1 MHDQRTWREL
11 LGELLQDAQEKQRLA
26 NEMNISPA
34 TLTRWV
40 RGESMPRTHNLRMLI
55 KALPPQYQST
65 LGVML
70 TAEMQGEDILLQED
84 LPEEIPSI
92 FYRQVIQAHVTLPQA
107 LHFSSVCDTI
117 LLQALMQLDPNRVG
131 MEITIV
137 QCMPPVR
144 DNIVKS
150 MRESIGRG
158 TPPLTRE
165 LEQRTIF
172 LGAESLAGYA
182 ATNGRLYTVRSREE
196 GVNLFPVHWIGPEES
211 AVACPIMRAD
221 TIAGCLLV
229 SSIQPD
235 YFASPSRSTLIQHYA
250 DLLVIAF
257 EQNQFYKH
265 ETLMLHSMPRYE
277 KQGSI
282 IHTFRSRVVQLMLR
296 SQREQIEMDIIQAEQ
311 QIWREIEQ
319 ELLDYF
325 IANVEY

>member
-1 MHDQRTWREL
+1 MQDQRTWQEL
-11 LGELLQDAQEKQRLA
+11 LGELLQDSQEKQRIA

-34 TLTRWV
+34 TLMRWV
-40 RGESMPRTHNLRMLI
+40 RGESTPRARNLRMLI
-55 KALPPQYQST
+55 KALPPQYQPT
-65 LGVML
+65 LGAL
-70 TAEMQGEDILLQED
+70 LLAEIQGEDILVQEN

-92 FYRQVIQAHVTLPQA
+92 FYRQVIQAHVNLPQA
-107 LHFSSVCDTI
+107 IHFSSICDTI
-117 LLQALMQLDPNRVG
+117 LLQALMQLDPNRNG
-131 MEITIV
+131 MEITIA
-137 QCMPPVR
+137 QCMPPSHN
-144 DNIVKS
+144 NIVRS

-182 ATNGRLYTVRSREE
+182 ATNGRLYTVRNREE
-196 GVNLFPVHWIGPEES
+196 GVNLFPVHWVGPEES

-229 SSIQPD
+229 SSIQPN
-235 YFASPSRSTLIQHYA
+235 YFASLSRHALVQHYA

-265 ETLMLHSMPRYE
+265 NILMLHAMPRYE
-277 KQGSI
+277 KQRPI
-282 IHTFRSRVVQLMLR
+282 IHTFRNRVVQRMLSSR
-296 SQREQIEMDIIQAEQ
+296 NGPQEMDIIQAEQ

-325 IANVEY
+325 IANPEY